1 MTKKILLLIVTFIA
15 SYNLLFS
22 QTLAADSLRALLK
35 AHHLQDTTRVNM
47 LNDLGREIRR
57 ANPKQADSLTDLA
70 ISLSNQLNYTRGK
83 GNALAIKGASYSNM
97 MDHEAAKKAF
107 AESKQLLES
116 AGDKAGEAFLMRMQ
130 ANLFMDEGDYAKALD
145 DFLHGLKLAQQAGD
159 INK

>member
-83 GNALAIKGASYSNM
+83 GNAL
-97 MDHEAAKKAF
+97 E
-107 AESKQLLES
+107 
-116 AGDKAGEAFLMRMQ
+116 
-130 ANLFMDEGDYAKALD
+130 
-145 DFLHGLKLAQQAGD
+145 
-159 INK
+159 